1 MKKIVLALIL
11 LIIASGIVMCACT
24 NEPEHNVYPR
34 AAFVNEIKLKDD
46 IVVFEDGAGFAW
58 ECQTIEDWVVGDVV
72 AMLMDDN
79 GTPNSIYDDYIIAVE
94 YGW

>member
-34 AAFVNEIKLKDD
+34 AAFVSEIKSEDD
-46 IVVFEDGAGFAW
+46 IVVFADGAGFTW
-58 ECQTIEDWVVGDVV
+58 EWAGIEDWGVGDVA

-79 GTPNSIYDDYIIAVE
+79 GTPNSIYDDSIVMVR